1 MEKITEYQKVLE
13 KFRTHYRNEYGINLD
28 DEVLYFFVRV
38 NEMQSGLKKDIH
50 NLTKITFKTGWDYF
64 LYGLGKWL
72 IPSLIFSISWIN
84 KNFHNL
90 IPLLSRYFCGMVNS
104 GVRLLDIFQLW
115 LGVIHFLLFI
125 RNKFMY

>member
-1 MEKITEYQKVLE
+1 MEKITEYQKILE

-50 NLTKITFKTGWDYF
+50 NLPKITFKTGWDYF

-72 IPSLIFSISWIN
+72 IPSLIFSLTLSFIVVIVTQHHSQNLEEQIVI
-84 KNFHNL
+84 KNSL
-90 IPLLSRYFCGMVNS
+90 PYLEIKSDSSVYYLP
-104 GVRLLDIFQLW
+104 IQ
-115 LGVIHFLLFI
+115 
-125 RNKFMY
+125 KK

>member
-38 NEMQSGLKKDIH
+38 NEMQSGLKKDIQ
-50 NLTKITFKTGWDYF
+50 NLPKITFKTGSDYF

-72 IPSLIFSISWIN
+72 IPSLILTLTLSVTFAICAWQQSQHLEGQIVI
-84 KNFHNL
+84 KNSMPYL
-90 IPLLSRYFCGMVNS
+90 EIKSDSTIYYLP
-104 GVRLLDIFQLW
+104 IQ
-115 LGVIHFLLFI
+115 
-125 RNKFMY
+125 KK

>member
-50 NLTKITFKTGWDYF
+50 NLPKITFKTGWDYF

-72 IPSLIFSISWIN
+72 IPSLIFSITLSFIVVITTQHHSQN
-84 KNFHNL
+84 LEEQIVIKNSMPYL
-90 IPLLSRYFCGMVNS
+90 EIKSDSSVYYLP
-104 GVRLLDIFQLW
+104 IQ
-115 LGVIHFLLFI
+115 
-125 RNKFMY
+125 KK

>member
-50 NLTKITFKTGWDYF
+50 NLPKITFKTGWDYF

-72 IPSLIFSISWIN
+72 IPSLIFSLTLSFIFVIATQHHSQNLQGKIVI
-84 KNFHNL
+84 KNSMPYL
-90 IPLLSRYFCGMVNS
+90 EIKSDSSVYYLP
-104 GVRLLDIFQLW
+104 IQ
-115 LGVIHFLLFI
+115 
-125 RNKFMY
+125 KK